1 MIDNILEFQDVW
13 KTYKDG
19 KTESVAL
26 KGINLELQKNSLNI
40 ILGPSGSG
48 KSTLL
53 TLTSLLETPTKG
65 KLLIN
70 GQNTSN
76 LSKSEKSKIRR
87 ADIGIIYQ
95 RDNLFSYLNVL
106 ENVMLSMIS
115 PNKGEAINTIKLAGL
130 TKIDKFPDELS
141 IEEQQRVAIARAMV
155 NNPLLIL
162 ADEPTG
168 ELDKKSAKKIMDLM
182 NQIKEKHTILMVTN
196 NADLGEYSN
205 ELFFLKDGKIG
216 KNS

>member
-130 TKIDKFPDELS
+130 TNIDKFPDELS